1 MSNFNEEFYNELLD
15 ITRDFIL
22 RNRINPNTVNVS
34 VDTFCRITGSNT
46 TRYQP
51 AYTTKDGKDRYLG
64 MLLLISHERNTFVSL
79 T

>member
-1 MSNFNEEFYNELLD
+1 MSIDDEFYNEVLD
-15 ITRDFIL
+15 LTRDFVL
-22 RNRINPNTVNVS
+22 RNRVKPNTISVS

-51 AYTTKDGKDRYLG
+51 AYTTKDGKYRYME
-64 MLLLISHERNTFVSL
+64 MLLLISNERNTFVSL